1 MSFSLFLTTVSG
13 TPDPV
18 SANASVTYTVDWGVM
33 PTYEGQY
40 ELSFAFISQGI
51 AGTTD
56 AVFFPTV
63 VWGAIPKT
71 YSTFNPLSIGGTVIQ
86 SYGNFTTNSLG
97 FVRATALGI
106 APNGQFTSDR
116 NQNVPIILSKKP
128 IQNQFTVRLLAPDG
142 TLYPFGAIGY
152 VLSIHFKAI

>member
-18 SANASVTYTVDWGVM
+18 SGNASVTYSVDWGVM
-33 PTYEGQY
+33 PRSEGEY

-51 AGTTD
+51 AGTAD
-56 AVFFPTV
+56 SVFFPTV
-63 VWGAIPKT
+63 VWGAIPRT

-86 SYGNFTTNSLG
+86 SYGNLTTNSLG
-97 FVRATALGI
+97 FVRATTIGV

-128 IQNQFTVRLLAPDG
+128 TQNQFTVRLNNPDG
-142 TLYPFGAIGY
+142 TLYPFGAVGY